1 MNELVDI
8 LIFVLRYRDSSIVHL
23 SCLKSGFSID
33 ARFLASRPLNCCISY
48 RKASLLTLVIK
59 YKYRLLF
66 IILYESYICV
76 IDKAYVNT
84 V

>member
-8 LIFVLRYRDSSIVHL
+8 LIC
-23 SCLKSGFSID
+23 CLKSGFSIN
-33 ARFLASRPLNCCISY
+33 ARFLASRPLNCISY

>member
-8 LIFVLRYRDSSIVHL
+8 LIFVLRYRVSSIVHR
-23 SCLKSGFSID
+23 SCLKSGFSIG
-33 ARFLASRPLNCCISY
+33 ARFLASRPLNCSPY

-76 IDKAYVNT
+76 IDKSYVNT

>member
-1 MNELVDI
+1 MNELGLVDI
-8 LIFVLRYRDSSIVHL
+8 LIFVLRYRDISIV
-23 SCLKSGFSID
+23 SSGFSID
-33 ARFLASRPLNCCISY
+33 ARFHASRPLNCCISY